1 MEVKIRKRARL
12 LQTLAALIFLGLA
25 WGYAQLEW
33 SVPTSLSRSVV
44 QGRGEI
50 LAADGTVLAS
60 SADGQRVYPQGAL
73 AGQVVGM
80 MGTEEG
86 LEGIEHA
93 YNPQLES
100 GQDITLTLNP
110 RIQAQAEAALARRIP
125 KSGGDSGS
133 VIVLETRTGR
143 ILAAASYPPFDP
155 NHWRDYQ
162 PSDWRN
168 RPLLD
173 VYEPGSPIKGLTVA
187 AALNEGAITP
197 DTVFD
202 TPMRRYV
209 GERSSGSTIG
219 DSVPHEPKLT
229 TTGILRYSSNV
240 GISHIVERLPGTR
253 LRDYLLA
260 YGYGQKVDLGPIRTE
275 TGTLQSEK
283 KWDALVE
290 TTSGF
295 GQGMSGTTLQLAAAY
310 NVLANDGLYIPPKL
324 VEGNDNGERREV
336 LGPQARQIKPMLQTA
351 LEGIR
356 HAAGINGYSC
366 AGKTGTAQMVGDDG
380 RYMKGQYNSTYA
392 GFCQTGD
399 PRITIAVMVHGA
411 KEESGTFQGSQL
423 AAPIFQEL
431 SAGIISMWGLP
442 PEELPD
448 GYSVG
453 NPATVQQA
461 QEEAA
466 TSGVAT
472 DGESGAQD
480 GAQEPAPETAPA
492 DGPTTAPAEDAPT
505 QDSPAETNPDEMSSD
520 ETTSDE
526 AISEETNSVEQAAPA
541 AQE

>member
-1 MEVKIRKRARL
+1 MEIKIRKRARL

-25 WGYAQLEW
+25 WGYAQIEW
-33 SVPTSLSRSVV
+33 SMPTSLSKSVV
-44 QGRGEI
+44 QGRGSV
-50 LAADGTVLAS
+50 LAADGTVLARS
-60 SADGQRVYPQGAL
+60 VDGERIYPQGAL

-80 MGTEEG
+80 MGTQEG

-100 GQDITLTLNP
+100 GQDITLTINP

-133 VIVLETRTGR
+133 IIVLESRTGR

-168 RPLLD
+168 RPMLD

-197 DTVFD
+197 NTVFD
-202 TPMRRYV
+202 TPMKRYV
-209 GERSSGSTIG
+209 GEKPSGSVIG
-219 DSVPHEPKLT
+219 DSVPHPPKLT
-229 TTGILRYSSNV
+229 TTQVLRYSSNI
-240 GISHIVERLPGTR
+240 GISHITETLPGTK

-260 YGYGQKVDLGPIRTE
+260 YGYGRKVDLGPVKTE
-275 TGTLQSEK
+275 YGALHSADE
-283 KWDALVE
+283 WDHLVE

-310 NVLANDGLYIPPKL
+310 NTLANDGLYIPPKL
-324 VEGNDNGERREV
+324 VEGSDTGERREV
-336 LGPQARQIKPMLQTA
+336 LTHPEARQIKPMLQTA

-366 AGKTGTAQMVGDDG
+366 AGKTGTAQIVGDDG
-380 RYMKGQYNSTYA
+380 RYMEGQYNATYA
-392 GFCQTGD
+392 GFCQTND

-411 KEESGTFQGSQL
+411 KEDSGVYQGPQL

-431 SAGIISMWGLP
+431 SASIISMWGLP
-442 PEELPD
+442 PETLPD

-453 NPATVQQA
+453 NPTALQ
-461 QEEAA
+461 EAA
-466 TSGVAT
+466 EQQGSEAEPDTASGEASVNT
-472 DGESGAQD
+472 V
-480 GAQEPAPETAPA
+480 
-492 DGPTTAPAEDAPT
+492 PAE
-505 QDSPAETNPDEMSSD
+505 
-520 ETTSDE
+520 
-526 AISEETNSVEQAAPA
+526 
-541 AQE
+541 

>member
-12 LQTLAALIFLGLA
+12 LQTIAAMIFLGLA

-33 SVPTSLSRSVV
+33 SMPTSLSRSVV
-44 QGRGEI
+44 QGRGAI
-50 LAADGTVLAS
+50 LAADGTVLARS
-60 SADGQRVYPQGAL
+60 VDGERVYPQGAL

-80 MGTEEG
+80 MGTQEG

-100 GQDITLTLNP
+100 GQDITLTINP

-125 KSGGDSGS
+125 KAEADSGS
-133 VIVLETRTGR
+133 VLVLETRTGR

-155 NHWRDYQ
+155 NRWRDYE

-187 AALNEGAITP
+187 AALNEGLVTP
-197 DTVFD
+197 DTEFD

-209 GERSSGSTIG
+209 GDNVSGSTIG
-219 DSVPHEPKLT
+219 DSVAHDPTLT

-240 GISHIVERLPGTR
+240 GISHIADKLPGTT

-260 YGYGQKVDLGPIRTE
+260 YGYGTPVDLGPVRTE
-275 TGTLQSEK
+275 YGVLQSEDR
-283 KWDALVE
+283 WGPLVE

-295 GQGMSGTTLQLAAAY
+295 GQGMSGTTLQLAAAF

-324 VEGNDNGERREV
+324 VEGSDTGERREV
-336 LGPQARQIKPMLQTA
+336 LSSPQARQIKPMLQTA

-392 GFCQTGD
+392 GFCQTAD

-411 KEESGTFQGSQL
+411 KEDSGTFQGSQL

-442 PEELPD
+442 PEELPG

-466 TSGVAT
+466 GEASGAAT
-472 DGESGAQD
+472 GPDGES
-480 GAQEPAPETAPA
+480 A
-492 DGPTTAPAEDAPT
+492 DE
-505 QDSPAETNPDEMSSD
+505 PAETGETAEAGEATSSEAAG
-520 ETTSDE
+520 ETS
-526 AISEETNSVEQAAPA
+526 APTV
-541 AQE
+541 QE

>member
-1 MEVKIRKRARL
+1 MEVKIRQRARL
-12 LQTLAALIFLGLA
+12 LKTIAALIFLGLA

-33 SVPTSLSRSVV
+33 STPSSLSHSVV
-44 QGRGEI
+44 QGRGSI

-60 SADGQRVYPQGAL
+60 SVGGERHYPQGPL

-80 MGTEEG
+80 MGTQKG
-86 LEGIEHA
+86 LEGIENA

-100 GQDITLTLNP
+100 GQNITLTLNP

-125 KSGGDSGS
+125 KSGGDSGA

-143 ILAAASYPPFDP
+143 ILADASYPPFDP

-173 VYEPGSPIKGLTVA
+173 VFEPGSPIKGLTVA
-187 AALNEGAITP
+187 AALNEGALTP
-197 DTVFD
+197 ETVFD

-209 GERSSGSTIG
+209 GDKSSGSTIG
-219 DSVPHEPKLT
+219 DAVQHPAKLT
-229 TTGILRYSSNV
+229 TTGVLRYSSNV
-240 GISHIVERLPGTR
+240 GISHVVERLPGTK

-260 YGYGQKVDLGPIRTE
+260 YGYGTDVDLGPVRTE
-275 TGTLQSEK
+275 TGVLQNEN
-283 KWDALVE
+283 KWDPLVR

-324 VEGNDNGERREV
+324 VEGSEYGQRREV
-336 LGPQARQIKPMLQTA
+336 LTHPQARQIKPMLQTA
-351 LEGIR
+351 LEGIH

-366 AGKTGTAQMVGDDG
+366 AGKTGTAQMAGDDG

-392 GFCQTGD
+392 GFCQTVD

-411 KEESGTFQGSQL
+411 KEASGVYQGSTL
-423 AAPIFQEL
+423 AAPIFQEV

-453 NPATVQQA
+453 NPAAVQRA
-461 QEEAA
+461 QEEGGSTAA
-466 TSGVAT
+466 TAT
-472 DGESGAQD
+472 DSAATEGTA
-480 GAQEPAPETAPA
+480 AEPATPAENAPAAPASDGENTAPA
-492 DGPTTAPAEDAPT
+492 DT
-505 QDSPAETNPDEMSSD
+505 D
-520 ETTSDE
+520 ETVPATASG
-526 AISEETNSVEQAAPA
+526 AAG
-541 AQE
+541 E